1 MHRLF
6 FIRGVMMTIKR
17 GVGLLIPTV
26 LLGGVLLWRLL
37 DPGIAT
43 AADPA
48 PASSVPVTTA
58 AAQVEDVPE
67 FLNGLG
73 TVLPLNVVQVK
84 AQVNGT
90 LTALPVPEGHE
101 VHVGDIVAEIDPRP
115 YQAALD
121 QATAQRD
128 EDAALLQSATLD
140 LHRYAD
146 LAKKSFASIQ
156 QVDDQHA
163 TVNKDTAAVALD
175 NAMIETAQ
183 INLGYCVIRAP
194 IDGRLSFYLINV
206 GNVIQT
212 AGQTGIITITQ
223 DKPISVVLTLPE
235 VDLLRVQEARAK
247 GPVPIIALSSQD
259 EHKPLATGT
268 LLTPNNTMD
277 TTTGT
282 ISLKATFG
290 NDDDHLWPGEF
301 VNARVQVGVLR
312 KAVTVPVLAVQH
324 GPDGLFVYV
333 VKPDRTVDQ
342 ANIQVSYQDGDRSV
356 VSKGLSGSET
366 VVTSG
371 QSRLAPGTRVRVEQT
386 PPTQASAGS
395 VSPT

>member
-1 MHRLF
+1 
-6 FIRGVMMTIKR
+6 MTIKR
-17 GVGLLIPTV
+17 GLGLLIPTV
-26 LLGGVLLWRLL
+26 LLGGVLLWRLGS
-37 DPGIAT
+37 PGIAT
-43 AADPA
+43 AADPVAA
-48 PASSVPVTTA
+48 PSVPVTA
-58 AAQVEDVPE
+58 AAVQVQDVPE
-67 FLNGLG
+67 LLSGLG
-73 TVLPLNVVQVK
+73 TVQPLNVVQVK

-90 LTALPVPEGHE
+90 LIALPVPEGHE
-101 VHVGDIVAEIDPRP
+101 VHQGDIVAEIDPRP
-115 YQAALD
+115 YKAALD
-121 QATAQRD
+121 QAKAQRD

-146 LAKKSFASIQ
+146 LAKKSFASMQ
-156 QVDDQHA
+156 QVDDQQA

-194 IDGRLSFYLINV
+194 INGRLSFYLINV

-212 AGQTGIITITQ
+212 TGQTGIITITQ

-247 GPVPIIALSSQD
+247 GPVAVTAFNSQD
-259 EHKPLATGT
+259 DNKPLATGT

-282 ISLKATFG
+282 ISLKAVFDNG
-290 NDDDHLWPGEF
+290 DDHLWPGQF
-301 VNARVQVGVLR
+301 VDTRVQVGVLR
-312 KAVTVPVLAVQH
+312 NAVTVPLLAVQH

-342 ANIQVSYQDGDRSV
+342 VNIQVSYQDGDRAV
-356 VSKGLSGSET
+356 VSKGLSGNET

-371 QSRLAPGTRVRVEQT
+371 QSRLAPGTRVRAEQA
-386 PPTQASAGS
+386 PPTEASAGS

>member
-1 MHRLF
+1 
-6 FIRGVMMTIKR
+6 
-17 GVGLLIPTV
+17 
-26 LLGGVLLWRLL
+26 
-37 DPGIAT
+37 
-43 AADPA
+43 
-48 PASSVPVTTA
+48 
-58 AAQVEDVPE
+58 
-67 FLNGLG
+67 
-73 TVLPLNVVQVK
+73 
-84 AQVNGT
+84 
-90 LTALPVPEGHE
+90 
-101 VHVGDIVAEIDPRP
+101 VAEIDPRP
-115 YQAALD
+115 YKAALD

-156 QVDDQHA
+156 QVDDQRA

-212 AGQTGIITITQ
+212 TGQTGIITITQ
-223 DKPISVVLTLPE
+223 DKPISVVVTLPE
-235 VDLLRVQEARAK
+235 VDLLRVQEARAQ
-247 GPVPIIALSSQD
+247 GPVPVIAFNSQD
-259 EHKPLATGT
+259 EAKPLATGT

-277 TTTGT
+277 TATGT

-290 NDDDHLWPGEF
+290 NQDDHLWPGEF
-301 VNARVQVGVLR
+301 VNTRVQIGVLR
-312 KAVTVPVLAVQH
+312 HAVTVSPLAVQH

-342 ANIQVSYQDGDRSV
+342 VNIQVSYQDGDRAV
-356 VSKGLSGSET
+356 VSKGLSGNET

-371 QSRLAPGTRVRVEQT
+371 QSRLAPGTRVRADQA
-386 PPTQASAGS
+386 PPTQASAGG